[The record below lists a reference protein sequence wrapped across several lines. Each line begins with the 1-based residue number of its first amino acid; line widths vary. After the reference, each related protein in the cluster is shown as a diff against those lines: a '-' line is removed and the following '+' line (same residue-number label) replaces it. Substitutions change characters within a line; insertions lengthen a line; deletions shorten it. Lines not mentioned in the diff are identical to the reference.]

1 MSAAARTM
9 QAGRRS
15 FAPALKLALGLAI
28 SGLFLYALLSKAPLR
43 EVGAAIDHAN
53 LGWVAASLAAVCL
66 AYALKTQ
73 RWVLMLRSLGG
84 EVGLRQALT
93 PLMGSV
99 ALNNV
104 LPFRAGDVVR
114 VVAFR
119 RYTGV
124 QPSMQLG
131 TVILERLLDIA
142 ALLAILLAVTS
153 IWRVQDLG
161 QGVLMGM
168 RLIAGVAF
176 VAMAGFALAPRPL
189 RLLVRA
195 AGSRLRFGRAGEALL
210 RFGDALER
218 LSSPVLLLRLAAFS
232 LLAWLAEGVAYIA
245 VARGVGAP
253 DPVGAGL
260 LALGLGTLSTTI
272 PSSPGYVGTFHY
284 FAALALMSLG
294 ADQAMATAFAILIHG
309 ILWLT
314 TTSVG
319 FLLMLLDRPRAA
331 PATAPVVAPDEG
343 TAP

>member
-1 MSAAARTM
+1 VSAAARPVEPP
-9 QAGRRS
+9 RRS

-28 SGLFLYALLSKAPLR
+28 SGLFLYALLSRAPLR
-43 EVGAAIDHAN
+43 QVGAAIDHAN
-53 LGWVAASLAAVCL
+53 LGWIAASLVGVCL
-66 AYALKTQ
+66 SYALKTQ

-84 EVGLRQALT
+84 AVGLRQALT

-142 ALLAILLAVTS
+142 ALLAILLAVTGV
-153 IWRVQDLG
+153 WRVADLG
-161 QGVLMGM
+161 EGVLTAM
-168 RLIAGVAF
+168 RLIAGAAL
-176 VAMAGFALAPRPL
+176 VAMIGFILAPRPL
-189 RLLVRA
+189 RLIVRA
-195 AGSRLRFGRAGEALL
+195 AGSRLRLGGAGEALL
-210 RFGDALER
+210 RFSDALER
-218 LSSPVLLLRLAAFS
+218 LSSPALLLRLAAFS
-232 LLAWLAEGVAYIA
+232 LLAWLAEGLAYIA

-284 FAALALMSLG
+284 FAALALMRLG
-294 ADQAMATAFAILIHG
+294 ADPATATAFAILIHG
-309 ILWLT
+309 ILWLST
-314 TTSVG
+314 TLVG
-319 FLLMLLDRPRAA
+319 FLLMLLDRPRVA
-331 PATAPVVAPDEG
+331 PAPAPAAAPDEG
-343 TAP
+343 SAP